1 MRKRFLILALIGI
14 AALILVSCSQGS
26 DLLIPPAQS
35 SVENITTLDELVAFC
50 SRSGSGKADLDLSV
64 DSASS
69 VFPLNVTGRKEF
81 SGKLNLLDKAAGT
94 SGLMFMNVPTPE
106 ESIVIF
112 KVEDGANVTI
122 SDFTVDVPATV
133 AESTAITVVS
143 MNNSVVTANNY
154 TVTVTGSPSTPDTTP
169 KVTGLAVGSQTAPGN
184 VVVVNS
190 NPGTVVVDENNT
202 NDTAIRDNITESNP
216 ESSIDVVTKYDAA
229 TPEEFINNLAE
240 YGEVRLT
247 ADIEASSI
255 VVEGEDNQDLIGFFT
270 SLPEGNEYSVNLNGH
285 SLQITTNYTVL
296 VPSNSTM
303 SFSDGTLN
311 FILNDAES
319 AISNLILNEGA
330 TLNLDNVDF
339 VGNTA
344 GIGPNK
350 DSVVNVTN
358 GSSVT
363 AYSYGIATNAS
374 TIPGTDTP
382 ANGDVTIRISNSRV
396 ESQNGC
402 AVFLNVP
409 GLLEIRDNSY
419 IRGDGNAVILR
430 GGTGTIENSTLYSV
444 CIYDGSNPFEESWST
459 GNMVPFAALL
469 IGNNNN
475 GYKYPTSCT
484 VTNTEITMDAE
495 GSDRHRVYIAAS
507 NGMECSV
514 TATLPAEYAEEI
526 KSTGAYKIRETGD
539 ILILNGEQLTEN
551 PTL

>member
-184 VVVVNS
+184 VVVENS

-270 SLPEGNEYSVNLNGH
+270 SLPEGNEYSVNLKK
-285 SLQITTNYTVL
+285 
-296 VPSNSTM
+296 
-303 SFSDGTLN
+303 
-311 FILNDAES
+311 IL
-319 AISNLILNEGA
+319 
-330 TLNLDNVDF
+330 
-339 VGNTA
+339 
-344 GIGPNK
+344 
-350 DSVVNVTN
+350 
-358 GSSVT
+358 
-363 AYSYGIATNAS
+363 
-374 TIPGTDTP
+374 
-382 ANGDVTIRISNSRV
+382 
-396 ESQNGC
+396 
-402 AVFLNVP
+402 
-409 GLLEIRDNSY
+409 
-419 IRGDGNAVILR
+419 
-430 GGTGTIENSTLYSV
+430 
-444 CIYDGSNPFEESWST
+444 
-459 GNMVPFAALL
+459 
-469 IGNNNN
+469 
-475 GYKYPTSCT
+475 
-484 VTNTEITMDAE
+484 
-495 GSDRHRVYIAAS
+495 
-507 NGMECSV
+507 
-514 TATLPAEYAEEI
+514 
-526 KSTGAYKIRETGD
+526 
-539 ILILNGEQLTEN
+539 
-551 PTL
+551 